1 LFQSLQ
7 KTFPLDQCFYTNR
20 FADAASDIF
29 GFLLG

>member
-1 LFQSLQ
+1 LFESLQ
-7 KTFPLDQCFYTNR
+7 KTFPLDECFYTNH